1 MIDFFSTRSFPLLPN
16 TPKLTQAA
24 REMRDAARVM
34 GDARLWALM
43 DGVSAAVR
51 RDVVFAASLYVA

>member
-1 MIDFFSTRSFPLLPN
+1 
-16 TPKLTQAA
+16 
-24 REMRDAARVM
+24 MRDAARVM

-43 DGVSAAVR
+43 DGVSTSVR